1 MQIERVRILETF
13 DQLASGSGSDRPAS
27 HATTL
32 TSEPCQ
38 ENPSEPAHWSS
49 CSFSMPL
56 DDSDTDGATPSTI
69 LVVEPDI
76 LVRMVIASYLRD
88 CGYKVLEGVSAADVM
103 TVLGSGQKVDLVFS
117 EVRPQGRVNGFGL
130 ARLLR
135 DQYPD
140 VDVILTSGVT
150 RAADKARKLCEEG
163 PLEKPYE
170 PQEVVRRINL
180 LRERQRAVLKL
191 EVKR

>member
-1 MQIERVRILETF
+1 
-13 DQLASGSGSDRPAS
+13 
-27 HATTL
+27 
-32 TSEPCQ
+32 
-38 ENPSEPAHWSS
+38 
-49 CSFSMPL
+49 MPL
-56 DDSDTDGATPSTI
+56 GDSDTDGSATSTI

-117 EVRPQGRVNGFGL
+117 EVQPHGKVNGFSL
-130 ARLLR
+130 ARVLR

-150 RAADKARKLCEEG
+150 RAADKARDLCEEG

-180 LRERQRAVLKL
+180 LREQRRIAPSS
-191 EVKR
+191 

>member
-1 MQIERVRILETF
+1 V
-13 DQLASGSGSDRPAS
+13 
-27 HATTL
+27 
-32 TSEPCQ
+32 
-38 ENPSEPAHWSS
+38 
-49 CSFSMPL
+49 PL
-56 DDSDTDGATPSTI
+56 DDRTADAAAPATL

-117 EVRPQGRVNGFGL
+117 EVRPHGRVNGFGL
-130 ARLLR
+130 ACMLR

-150 RAADKARKLCEEG
+150 RAADKARDLCEEG

-170 PQEVVRRINL
+170 PQEVARRINL
-180 LRERQRAVLKL
+180 LRERRRVALKT
-191 EVKR
+191 